1 MVGTWTVGTRMVGTF
16 NVTFTLGVGTFTLG
30 AETFTL
36 GVGTFTLGVET
47 FTLGIEIF
55 TLGVET
61 FTLGI
66 ETFTLG
72 VETFT
77 LGVETLGFTRG
88 VEILTALLGMLAR
101 AANAATVA
109 RSTLPPKCLKSDRM
123 RPSS

>member
-61 FTLGI
+61 FTLG
-66 ETFTLG
+66 
-72 VETFT
+72 
-77 LGVETLGFTRG
+77 VETLGFTRG